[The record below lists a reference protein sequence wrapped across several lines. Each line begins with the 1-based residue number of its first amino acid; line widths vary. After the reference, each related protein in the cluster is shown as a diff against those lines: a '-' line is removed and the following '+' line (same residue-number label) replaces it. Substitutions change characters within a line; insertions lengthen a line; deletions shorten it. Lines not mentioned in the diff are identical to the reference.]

1 MDLEVIRRIL
11 VEAKTTGVEQTTAQL
26 KGLSAGYEGV
36 TVASQKTETATESV
50 ARKFASLEARL
61 DPASRAAQQLAK
73 DIKTLD
79 AAMAQ
84 GGVSAQRHGELLSL
98 ATGNALKMGQ
108 GVTQA
113 AEAHG
118 ALEKAMESGIEKARE
133 YAGEFGALGNLF
145 AGFSTR
151 ALLITGALGAAYL
164 GFEKAT
170 ESANEFAASMLKIH
184 NAAENIGITATQF
197 QALAEKAAG
206 FGVSEERLATGL
218 ERFSSNMEEFRK
230 RTGGLYTMIDQLDH
244 ALAQQMV
251 RATGALE
258 PIKLLAQAYNT
269 AGVNATALSRAAGF
283 GRTGFDVGLALKDIG
298 STGGVEAAVH
308 HAVDVIDNELVA
320 EMKKVKTESDDMA
333 ERASR
338 NFASIYAPSVLA
350 SQKRWNEQWLE
361 FSRLARDFAMSPDL
375 AKLIGEPAANA
386 LRTLTA
392 PVRKAAEVGVDIGT
406 AARPVLGAGMNLL
419 GDTASD
425 VLSKLNFSGPI
436 ESAKLY
442 DDALQTTMRDWTALG
457 EFAAAA
463 GEKMLEAWKTAD
475 EAQAA
480 IKRGEDIAR
489 TFDKAGESIKI
500 LTEQIK
506 DMKAALDAGGNAQLL
521 GPAINAAQVQL
532 RLAQD
537 SEAATQRHN
546 TAVLQLADSYKGVS
560 IETAIT
566 LERQR
571 GQLDVASA
579 ITGAQK
585 LIAQEVARTN
595 ELLLQGKSAEEASA
609 IAAGERAIAQ
619 AQINAGAQNQLF
631 ALQNA
636 AAGAAAVTG
645 QQKIQAQY
653 QATINQLL
661 HQGVDLEIAM
671 SVASQELANAQAA
684 ATAAVEQSIIGLH
697 QQLEVLQA
705 STQAEKDSVL
715 ARQAYDNAVKSGADP
730 AAARELQAAMEDV
743 SAEKRRQTEETARL
757 NALEKDRLATLKQ
770 QNAEEEKYLQQI
782 EAIYSG
788 TDRLINAMDF
798 NAPEMGSGRRETG
811 GMLGSSPFDPGLG
824 RGTVMYDW
832 LAQMQNQ
839 NTDNDRLRKQI
850 EDAARARAMG
860 PINARIDTQIN
871 PQNEFEMRRLEAQI
885 SGNKPGEISAVQG
898 ELAYYQGQ
906 PRTLE
911 NLQQIKSLSD
921 ALKQLTDATKDNTAS
936 QNALSGLYSRQ
947 FGQGF
952 YDGGAAVGELIYG
965 LDNNTGSAID
975 AMQRAA
981 NDNTRTQNDLL
992 TNLSQNQINSYGYY
1006 GGGMISAT
1014 SGVQGELRTGFSN
1027 VSYAISH
1034 QSAAAAPSSPSSPYS
1049 TPAPS
1054 PTTPPPIIPFYPHIP
1069 GTPGF
1074 ARGGSFTTAGY
1085 GGDDSNVVAFRVSPQ
1100 RERVTITPMN
1110 GGGNAGGGGD
1120 VNNYNDISINIPQGT
1135 DEFRS
1140 SAMHVADEIYAQ
1152 VAYAGRRK

>member
-436 ESAKLY
+436 ESAKL
-442 DDALQTTMRDWTALG
+442 
-457 EFAAAA
+457 
-463 GEKMLEAWKTAD
+463 
-475 EAQAA
+475 
-480 IKRGEDIAR
+480 
-489 TFDKAGESIKI
+489 
-500 LTEQIK
+500 
-506 DMKAALDAGGNAQLL
+506 
-521 GPAINAAQVQL
+521 
-532 RLAQD
+532 
-537 SEAATQRHN
+537 
-546 TAVLQLADSYKGVS
+546 
-560 IETAIT
+560 
-566 LERQR
+566 
-571 GQLDVASA
+571 
-579 ITGAQK
+579 
-585 LIAQEVARTN
+585 
-595 ELLLQGKSAEEASA
+595 
-609 IAAGERAIAQ
+609 
-619 AQINAGAQNQLF
+619 
-631 ALQNA
+631 
-636 AAGAAAVTG
+636 
-645 QQKIQAQY
+645 
-653 QATINQLL
+653 
-661 HQGVDLEIAM
+661 
-671 SVASQELANAQAA
+671 
-684 ATAAVEQSIIGLH
+684 
-697 QQLEVLQA
+697 
-705 STQAEKDSVL
+705 
-715 ARQAYDNAVKSGADP
+715 
-730 AAARELQAAMEDV
+730 
-743 SAEKRRQTEETARL
+743 
-757 NALEKDRLATLKQ
+757 
-770 QNAEEEKYLQQI
+770 
-782 EAIYSG
+782 
-788 TDRLINAMDF
+788 
-798 NAPEMGSGRRETG
+798 
-811 GMLGSSPFDPGLG
+811 
-824 RGTVMYDW
+824 
-832 LAQMQNQ
+832 
-839 NTDNDRLRKQI
+839 
-850 EDAARARAMG
+850 
-860 PINARIDTQIN
+860 
-871 PQNEFEMRRLEAQI
+871 
-885 SGNKPGEISAVQG
+885 
-898 ELAYYQGQ
+898 
-906 PRTLE
+906 
-911 NLQQIKSLSD
+911 
-921 ALKQLTDATKDNTAS
+921 
-936 QNALSGLYSRQ
+936 
-947 FGQGF
+947 
-952 YDGGAAVGELIYG
+952 
-965 LDNNTGSAID
+965 
-975 AMQRAA
+975 
-981 NDNTRTQNDLL
+981 
-992 TNLSQNQINSYGYY
+992 
-1006 GGGMISAT
+1006 
-1014 SGVQGELRTGFSN
+1014 
-1027 VSYAISH
+1027 
-1034 QSAAAAPSSPSSPYS
+1034 
-1049 TPAPS
+1049 
-1054 PTTPPPIIPFYPHIP
+1054 
-1069 GTPGF
+1069 
-1074 ARGGSFTTAGY
+1074 
-1085 GGDDSNVVAFRVSPQ
+1085 
-1100 RERVTITPMN
+1100 
-1110 GGGNAGGGGD
+1110 
-1120 VNNYNDISINIPQGT
+1120 
-1135 DEFRS
+1135 
-1140 SAMHVADEIYAQ
+1140 
-1152 VAYAGRRK
+1152 